1 MPHRLILARLG
12 LAPLFVAYA
21 ACSVRGDAIATNN
34 LCPLC
39 TMTISIS
46 GALRG
51 SQGRVGKIIV
61 NFIEFHIK
69 CSNEYIFVLPLANLI
84 FRGYVRSGRWV
95 GEVSQTK
102 VRVREKGKYTCEKGD
117 TRVRIKG
124 AAEKTGT
131 ANQYQSVRHYAGHAS
146 ARNAARKSVLRNKQR
161 K

>member
-1 MPHRLILARLG
+1 
-12 LAPLFVAYA
+12 
-21 ACSVRGDAIATNN
+21 
-34 LCPLC
+34 
-39 TMTISIS
+39 MTISTS

-102 VRVREKGKYTCEKGD
+102 VRVRKNGKYTCEKGD

-124 AAEKTGT
+124 AAEKLALQTNINRWGIT
-131 ANQYQSVRHYAGHAS
+131 RLCIIGQSAPLQRQKRPKG
-146 ARNAARKSVLRNKQR
+146 RRDEETRNKEAKKTTLATFFGPLSLRPQNYPPST
-161 K
+161 